1 MDLMPADIQL
11 SGMEV
16 SLVNTMSRETILRQ
30 YLDTVKGKYFHI
42 LIDCQPSL
50 GMLTVNAL
58 AAVQDAGQSLTQEKT
73 EHLEASRSR
82 KKNAYQELKTQAE
95 TDPAAAAELARR
107 RAYHTEATKK
117 SRQKMY
123 EEAAAGNPEAPYRPL
138 WALRETCL
146 EQYRHR
152 LYTAFVA
159 SEKLYPH
166 FAETD
171 RAARDMLTT
180 SCPALPEKR
189 EPPKPSKPPIR

>member
-1 MDLMPADIQL
+1 MPADIQL

-30 YLDTVKGKYFHI
+30 YLDTAKGKYFHI

-95 TDPAAAAELARR
+95 TDPAAA
-107 RAYHTEATKK
+107 
-117 SRQKMY
+117 
-123 EEAAAGNPEAPYRPL
+123 GNPEAPYRPL
-138 WALRETCL
+138 WALRETYL